1 MASSRTV
8 AKGIRITK
16 EAEEYYREKPLN
28 RIVEG
33 LIPLFDSGK
42 LTFDGEE
49 VKISGDSGVHTDK
62 MEFFFKEI
70 EGMASFFG
78 LSTEELTEQVY
89 EMLNEGEL
97 TVEEGR
103 LVAVKESWV
112 ERLEDVCHD
121 KCIPVEKAV
130 ESVIKG
136 LK

>member
-16 EAEEYYREKPLN
+16 EAEEYYRDKPLN

-62 MEFFFKEI
+62 MGFFFKEI
-70 EGMASFFG
+70 ESMASFFG
-78 LSTEELTEQVY
+78 ITTEEMTEQFFG
-89 EMLNEGEL
+89 MLNEGVL